1 MSKKAANK
9 LAFPINDL
17 ILFSIHS
24 VLCNNEGCTFE
35 RLLNESFVLFPETLG
50 FLTYPHWPDARKL
63 DKPLRVLRTQN
74 LIRGN
79 NKSYFFLTKK
89 GKERAMEVAKVLR
102 QGKLL

>member
-1 MSKKAANK
+1 MPKTKEK
-9 LAFPINDL
+9 LGFPINDL

-24 VLCNNEGCTFE
+24 VLSHNDDCTFE
-35 RLLNESFVLFPETLG
+35 RLVNECFVLFPETIG

-63 DKPLRVLRTQN
+63 DKPLRVLRSRN
-74 LIRGN
+74 MIRGN

-89 GKERAMEVAKVLR
+89 GKERATEVAKILR